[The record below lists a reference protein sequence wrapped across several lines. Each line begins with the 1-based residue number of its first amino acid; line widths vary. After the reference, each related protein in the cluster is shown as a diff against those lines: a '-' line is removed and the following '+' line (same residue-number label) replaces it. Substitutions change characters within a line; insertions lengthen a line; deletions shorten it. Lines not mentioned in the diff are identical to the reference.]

1 MILKEPPAAGN
12 EVDTL
17 LGGLE
22 RQRRY
27 VAWKCAN
34 LDATGLRKTLR
45 PSTMTLGGLLNHLA
59 LVEDDMFTWKLHG
72 RAMPAP
78 WDAVDW
84 ATDSDYEWRTADA
97 DSPEQLMARWQA
109 SVERSRVA
117 VADALADGGLDRL
130 AAYTWPDGRKPSLRR
145 MLMDMI
151 EEYARHVGHIDLLRE
166 SVDGLVGEDPAD

>member
-1 MILKEPPAAGN
+1 MTLREPPAAGN

-22 RQRRY
+22 RQRGY
-27 VAWKCAN
+27 VAWKCGD
-34 LDATGLRKTLR
+34 LDAAGLRATLG
-45 PSTMTLGGLLNHLA
+45 PSTMTLGGLLKHLA

-78 WDAVDW
+78 WDTADP
-84 ATDSDYEWRTADA
+84 DSEWRTAAD
-97 DSPEQLMARWQA
+97 DSPDQLMAQWRE
-109 SVERSRVA
+109 SVERSRAA
-117 VADALADGGLDRL
+117 VAETLAGDGLGAL

-145 MLMDMI
+145 ILMDMI

-166 SVDGLVGEDPAD
+166 SVDGLVGEDPVY